1 MRVRLLL
8 MAMLGALAMLALPLA
23 ASGVPP
29 TVKAATATF
38 DYTKNMKPMGFSAEA
53 YPNNP
58 NFDGWNAD
66 LAFWGTTAYQGESNG
81 FRILDVSSPTNP
93 QVLVDFENGAC
104 DQGDVIIW
112 DDILVRSWNSPAPA
126 GAQCGGMPVPA
137 GQEGVHVFDVS
148 DPANPEVLAFVRLDC
163 GSHTATAVPDP
174 ANNRLLVYNG
184 SSGAACPWI
193 DIVEIPLD
201 DPASASHINRVDSMH
216 TCHDIGVILGDTMKA
231 ACAGGMGVRVF
242 SLGGE
247 NGGSLDDPELLFHVD
262 FPGVTIGHSAI
273 WSWDGEVIV
282 FGHEP
287 GGGLG
292 PRCQASN
299 SDVDRTLFFLD
310 GDTGATLGTLIH
322 PRPQTAQENCTWHN
336 YNVVPTD
343 KGRILVSGNYQS
355 GISVVDF
362 TNPAAPYEFAYADP
376 APLPCC
382 TSAIGLQLTLGGDW
396 SSYWYNGRIYES
408 DITRGLFIWN
418 LTDPRVAGAKRLSH
432 LNPQTSEFTI
442 PLKKNAET
450 RSAKLEKA
458 MTKAAKAKANRA
470 RR

>member
-1 MRVRLLL
+1 
-8 MAMLGALAMLALPLA
+8 MATLGALAVLALPLA

-38 DYTKNMKPMGFSAEA
+38 EYTKNMKPMGFSAEA

-66 LAFWGTTAYQGESNG
+66 LAFWGSTVYQGESNG

-93 QVLVDFENGAC
+93 QVLVDYENCAG

-112 DDILVRSWNSPAPA
+112 DDVLVRSWNSPAPA

-137 GQEGVHVFDVS
+137 GQEGLHIFDVS
-148 DPANPEVLAFVRLDC
+148 NPASPQVLAFVPLAC
-163 GSHTATAVPDP
+163 GSHTATGVPDP

-201 DPASASHINRVDSMH
+201 DPAAASHINRVDSMH
-216 TCHDIGVILGDTMKA
+216 TCHDIGVILGDTLKA

-242 SLGGE
+242 SLGGPS
-247 NGGSLDDPELLFHVD
+247 GGSLDDPELLYHVD
-262 FPGVTIGHSAI
+262 FPGVTIGHSAVF
-273 WSWDGEVIV
+273 SWDGEVIV

-287 GGGLG
+287 GGGLQAQ
-292 PRCQASN
+292 CQAS
-299 SDVDRTLFFLD
+299 SSEVARTLFFID
-310 GDTGATLGTLIH
+310 ADTGATLGTFIH
-322 PRPQTAQENCTWHN
+322 PRPQTAQENCSWHN

-362 TNPAAPYEFAYADP
+362 TNPANAYEFAYADP

-382 TSAIGLQLTLGGDW
+382 TSAIGLPLTLGGDW

-408 DITRGLFIWN
+408 DITRGLFIWK
-418 LTDPRVAGAKRLSH
+418 LSDPRVAGAKRLAH

-442 PLKKNAET
+442 ALKKNAEA
-450 RSAKLEKA
+450 RSAKLRKA
-458 MTKAAKAKANRA
+458 MANAAKAKANRA

>member
-1 MRVRLLL
+1 MRLRLLVL
-8 MAMLGALAMLALPLA
+8 AALGALAVLALPLG
-23 ASGVPP
+23 ASAVPP
-29 TVKAATATF
+29 TVAAATSTF
-38 DYTKNMKPMGFSAEA
+38 DYTKNMHPMGYSEEL

-58 NFDGWNAD
+58 NFDGWNSD
-66 LAFWGTTAYQGESNG
+66 LAFWGNTAYQGEING
-81 FRILDVSSPTNP
+81 FRILDVSSPVNP
-93 QVLVDFENGAC
+93 TVLVDYENCAG

-112 DDILVRSWNSPAPA
+112 DDVLVRSWNSPAPA

-137 GQEGVHVFDVS
+137 GQEGLHIFDVS
-148 DPANPEVLAFVRLDC
+148 NPASPQVVAFVPLDC
-163 GSHTATAVPDP
+163 GSHTATSVPDP

-201 DPASASHINRVDSMH
+201 NPAAASHINRVDSMH

-242 SLGGE
+242 SLGGP
-247 NGGSLDDPELLFHVD
+247 NGGSLDDPELLYHVD

-287 GGGLG
+287 AGGVGA
-292 PRCQASN
+292 RCKETDSI
-299 SDVDRTLFFLD
+299 VDRTLFFLD
-310 GDTGATLGTLIH
+310 GDTGATLGTFVH
-322 PRPQTAQENCTWHN
+322 PRPQTALENCTWHN
-336 YNVVPTD
+336 YNFVPTD

-355 GISVVDF
+355 GISVVDL
-362 TNPAAPYEFAYADP
+362 TNPANAYEFAYADP

-382 TSAIGLQLTLGGDW
+382 TFAFGLPLTLGGDW

-408 DITRGLFIWN
+408 DITRGLLIWK
-418 LTDPRVAGAKRLSH
+418 LSDPRVAGAKKLSH

-442 PLKKNAET
+442 PLKKNAEK
-450 RSAKLEKA
+450 RSATLKKA
-458 MTKAAKAKANRA
+458 MAKAAKAKANRA